1 MKLKLFTFIPILLS
15 LNLALANTPQ
25 DLTSS
30 FNINHFKSGP
40 NEILECI
47 EPSEKSISSLTC
59 KDGSRLKSKS
69 FTSELTSGGKI
80 INTQLGI
87 TPSIMIPSPK
97 IVGVSSFNDI
107 LFMQYV
113 SDGEK
118 MYINFEVSMCEH
130 GLLINSK
137 STIVG
142 MNILGEIHHRE
153 NPFKNCDTGQLTSAI
168 VEVMLKD
175 HQIPVKTVFTV
186 PTSDFCF

>member
-1 MKLKLFTFIPILLS
+1 MKIILFLVLSAFMSLKPIFAK
-15 LNLALANTPQ
+15 NPQ
-25 DLTSS
+25 DLSS
-30 FNINHFKSGP
+30 SYDINHFKSGP

-107 LFMQYV
+107 LYMQYV

-130 GLLINSK
+130 GLLINRK

-142 MNILGEIHHRE
+142 MNIFGEIHHRT
-153 NPFKNCDTGQLTSAI
+153 NPLKNCETDQLTSAE
-168 VEVMLKD
+168 VEIMIKESK
-175 HQIPVKTVFTV
+175 IPVKTVFSV
-186 PTSDFCF
+186 PSSDFCF